1 MDALQDLLA
10 ALVSLSYL
18 ELMLGLLITG
28 AVILVLGDWR
38 MNLWALMAQFVLVGV
53 LLARVIPLRVAL
65 IKVIIGSM
73 ACVILYLTARRVHW
87 GKETVDNNQH
97 GRPSPTGGDAFSMN
111 LWFRVLVALL
121 AAVVS
126 YALGSTHPFVDQP
139 PGISEACYWLVSV
152 GLLIVVL
159 ARDPFKVGL
168 GLLTF
173 QAGFGI
179 LLATFEKSLSVAA
192 LLGMVNLLIAL
203 AVAYLTATQTT
214 FPAEGDEA

>member
-1 MDALQDLLA
+1 MDTLQDLLT

-28 AVILVLGDWR
+28 AVIMILEDWR
-38 MNLWALMAQFVLVGV
+38 LNLWALMAQFVLVGV

-73 ACVILYLTARRVHW
+73 ACVILYLTAQRTHR
-87 GKETVDNNQH
+87 GQERAEGH
-97 GRPSPTGGDAFSMN
+97 GPRALILAGRDGFAMN
-111 LWFRVLVALL
+111 LWFRLLVVVL

-126 YALGSTHPFVDQP
+126 YALGNRHPFVDHP
-139 PGISEACYWLVSV
+139 YGISEACYWLLGV

-159 ARDPFKVGL
+159 SRDPFKVGL

-179 LLATFEKSLSVAA
+179 LLSTFEQSLSVAA
-192 LLGMVNLLIAL
+192 LIGTIDLLIAL
-203 AVAYLTATQTT
+203 AVAYLAATQTA
-214 FPAEGDEA
+214 FPAEDDQA

>member
-1 MDALQDLLA
+1 METLGDLLT
-10 ALVSLSYL
+10 ALVSLSHL

-28 AVILVLGDWR
+28 AVILVLEDWR
-38 MNLWALMAQFVLVGV
+38 LNLWALMAQFVLVGV

-65 IKVIIGSM
+65 IKVVIGSM
-73 ACVILYLTARRVHW
+73 ACVILYLTARRMHW
-87 GKETVDNNQH
+87 GKGKEANH
-97 GRPSPTGGDAFSMN
+97 GYRELILAGHDAFFMN
-111 LWFRVLVALL
+111 LWFRLPVALF

-126 YALGSTHPFVDQP
+126 YALGSRHPFVDQP
-139 PGISEACYWLVSV
+139 YGISEACYWLVSV

-192 LLGMVNLLIAL
+192 LVGMVNLLIAL
-203 AVAYLTATQTT
+203 AVAYLTATQTA
-214 FPAEGDEA
+214 FPAEDDQA

>member
-28 AVILVLGDWR
+28 AVILILGDWR

-87 GKETVDNNQH
+87 GKEMAENH
-97 GRPSPTGGDAFSMN
+97 RHREPSLAGREAFSMN
-111 LWFRVLVALL
+111 LWFRLPVALL

-126 YALGSTHPFVDQP
+126 YTLGSRHPFVDQP
-139 PGISEACYWLVSV
+139 YGISEACYWLVGV

-192 LLGMVNLLIAL
+192 LVGMVNLLIAL
-203 AVAYLTATQTT
+203 AVAYLTATQTA
-214 FPAEGDEA
+214 FPTEDDQA